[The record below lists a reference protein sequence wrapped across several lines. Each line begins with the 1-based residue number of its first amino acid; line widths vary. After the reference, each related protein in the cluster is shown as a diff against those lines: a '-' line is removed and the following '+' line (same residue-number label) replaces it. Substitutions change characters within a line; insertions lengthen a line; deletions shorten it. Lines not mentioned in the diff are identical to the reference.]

1 MAYLRQLPSVVYPS
15 PLSHKNS
22 SKDSVIITNLF
33 RKAKLR
39 NWLSDSVTVFNKGYI
54 SDGER
59 PDTLADELYGSPD
72 LDFVII
78 LCAGITNITDQW
90 PLSSKDLYAYSENKY
105 GISSL
110 NEIHHYETIEVR
122 DEKERL
128 IMPSGKV
135 VDASYQLDGPR
146 KRSLSATWKGYK
158 ESGEV
163 EIYKAETIS
172 PIIGISNYE
181 YEISKNE
188 SKREIDVLDK
198 RYVSMFLQDLKSAL
212 TYDRSS
218 NYIDDN
224 LINTINSINP

>member
-1 MAYLRQLPSVVYPS
+1 
-15 PLSHKNS
+15 
-22 SKDSVIITNLF
+22 
-33 RKAKLR
+33 
-39 NWLSDSVTVFNKGYI
+39 
-54 SDGER
+54 
-59 PDTLADELYGSPD
+59 
-72 LDFVII
+72 
-78 LCAGITNITDQW
+78 
-90 PLSSKDLYAYSENKY
+90 
-105 GISSL
+105 
-110 NEIHHYETIEVR
+110 
-122 DEKERL
+122 
-128 IMPSGKV
+128 MPSGKV

>member
-1 MAYLRQLPSVVYPS
+1 MGYFRELPNILYQS
-15 PLSHKNS
+15 PLQHRKSTKEFVFIKNIFRRT
-22 SKDSVIITNLF
+22 KLF
-33 RKAKLR
+33 DY
-39 NWLSDSVTVFNKGYI
+39 LSNNATLFNKYI
-54 SDGER
+54 IEDGER
-59 PDTLADELYGSPD
+59 PDTIADELYGSPD
-72 LDFVII
+72 LDFVVI

-90 PLSSKDLYAYSENKY
+90 PLSSKDLYTYSENKY

-163 EIYKAETIS
+163 EIYKTETIS

-188 SKREIDVLDK
+188 SKREIDVLDR